1 MASAVHTEF
10 LEAVLDDLKNDR
22 LVLPT
27 LPEVAL
33 KVREV
38 VDDEDASLRDVTKVI
53 ASDAALSARLIQV
66 ANSPLLRGSAEVES
80 LDAAVSR
87 LGMRLVRDMVTSM
100 VMQQMFQAT
109 TELTDRKL
117 REVWEHSTQ
126 VAAIAHALASQFT
139 RLKPEEAMLAGLV
152 HDIGKLP
159 VLTKVEERPELLE
172 DEAALDQ
179 LLWRLHPKI
188 GGVILR
194 AWGFPETL
202 AAVAEQ
208 HEKLDREGNEVDYVD
223 VVTVANLQAHM
234 GGNHPHADADWS
246 TIPAVDRLGLNPEVN
261 IVEMDETAAEIEEV
275 ESLLRS

>member
-1 MASAVHTEF
+1 MSTELHARF
-10 LEAVLDDLKNDR
+10 MEEVLEDLKNDR

-33 KVREV
+33 RVREV
-38 VDDEDASLRDVTKVI
+38 VDDDDASIADLTRII
-53 ASDAALSARLIQV
+53 ASDAALSARLVHV
-66 ANSPLLRGSAEVES
+66 ANSPLLRGNRDVQTLEE
-80 LDAAVSR
+80 AATR
-87 LGMRLVRDMVTSM
+87 LGMRLIRDMVTSM

-109 TELTDRKL
+109 TEVTDRKL

-139 RLKPEEAMLAGLV
+139 PLKPEEAMLAGLV

-159 VLTKVEERPELLE
+159 LLTKAEEQPEILE
-172 DEAALDQ
+172 DEDALDQ
-179 LLWRLHPKI
+179 LLWRLHPRI

-194 AWGFPETL
+194 AWGFPEAL

-208 HEKLDREGNEVDYVD
+208 HEKLDREVPEADYVD

-234 GGNHPHADADWS
+234 GGDHPHADADWDKV
-246 TIPAVDRLGLNPEVN
+246 PAVHRLGLNPEVSV
-261 IVEMDETAAEIEEV
+261 IEMDETAAEIEEV